1 MKSRH
6 EIPVYVI
13 SLARAQERREA
24 ICQHLADIGV
34 SYQLVD
40 AVDGSTLSQSEIDKL
55 VLEGKKIHSGA
66 IGCYLSHLH
75 VYEQMKLNSIDVALV
90 LEDDA
95 RLNPLFVEILN
106 KGLSLRSWDYCFLDC
121 DDHNDQ
127 GPVFYD
133 VDSEENIGL
142 GFLAYRLSSG
152 PQTTHAYLITLEA
165 AEKRLNHAY
174 PIIKP
179 IDLYDHLQYEIS
191 FYAIVSPKAAWV
203 SEYSLESFTSVKT
216 RQLEEL
222 SFILLRK
229 WFLFY
234 MVRDFIKLKW
244 LRSILEIRRLKSN
257 GRLLIDKRW
266 KSLPS
271 GREILLK

>member
-6 EIPVYVI
+6 KIPVFVI

-24 ICQHLADIGV
+24 ICQHLEDIGV
-34 SYQLVD
+34 SYELVD
-40 AVDGSTLSQSEIDKL
+40 AVDGSTLSQSEIDSI
-55 VLEGKKIHSGA
+55 VLEGKKIHPGA

-75 VYEQMKLNSIDVALV
+75 VYEQMKLNGIDVALV

-95 RLNPLFVEILN
+95 RLNQSFVEILN
-106 KGLSLRSWDYCFLDC
+106 RGLSLVSWDYCFLDC

-127 GPVFYD
+127 GSVFYD
-133 VDSEENIGL
+133 IDSGENIGL
-142 GFLAYRLSSG
+142 GFLAYKLSSG
-152 PQTTHAYLITLEA
+152 PQTTHAYMITLEA

-216 RQLEEL
+216 RQLEDL
-222 SFILLRK
+222 SFTLLRK

-234 MVRDFIKLKW
+234 KIRDFIKLKW
-244 LRSILEIRRLKSN
+244 LRSMLDIRRLKAN
-257 GRLLIDKRW
+257 GKLPQDNNWKLL
-266 KSLPS
+266 PF
-271 GREILLK
+271 GREVLLK